1 MTVDLPH
8 DAMLLEKRDGG
19 CRNGVNSGYF
29 PGGKYAYG
37 KTFELDAAM
46 PGKSVAL
53 HFEGVYQNC
62 KVYVNGKL
70 AGSHRY
76 GYTAFDVDISDFAE
90 SGENNI
96 RVEVDNSL
104 EPNCRWYSG
113 SGLYRPVHL
122 LIREQNHISQVHME
136 TVQIHP
142 AKVRVDVKTTQDSDI
157 TVDIYEGEKR
167 VASGKPGILEVPEA
181 KLWSA
186 EKPFLYTILVRT
198 DTDERVIAFGIRK
211 LEWNAEKGLTVNGQ
225 RVLLR
230 GGCIHHDHGVLGACE
245 FRDAEER
252 RIRIL
257 KENGFNAVRI
267 AHNPASQITLE
278 TCDKLGMYVL
288 NETFDGWYIP
298 KTYHDYAR
306 WFSEDWK
313 QDVTAMVESA
323 RNHPSVILY
332 SHGNE
337 VSETATERGTEVC
350 RELTDFIHS
359 LDPTRPVTAGI
370 NVLLNVYANMGLG
383 VYKDKGDYQPKP
395 LPRKGGYKEKKTGS
409 AFFNAMAQKL
419 GPLMFFMSRGRKG
432 DKACL
437 GAANSLDVLGLNYA
451 SSRYDEDVKKY
462 PDRLMV
468 GSETM
473 VADLP
478 YNWERVKKYP
488 QLLGD
493 FVWSAWDYLGE
504 ACIGDWTYHSYNGL
518 PLLAGQGMIDITGK
532 PLASMYFMQI
542 VWGLR
547 KEPFI
552 GVRPL
557 NHAKEA
563 PTTGAWQFTNAID
576 SWSWQGYE
584 GEKAVVEVYANSASV
599 RLLLNGKEIANK
611 PVKKYKT
618 LFKLP
623 YQPGTLTAEALDERG
638 NVISSHSLTTAGEE
652 TVLRVTPDKMVLCAN
667 NQALCYLPIEF
678 TDKAGNVNFSDGP
691 AGLNLCPKN
700 AYTKFGVPNYVD
712 ELPQDWQWG
721 WIRKIEPFVLAKPG
735 KGYRVYQYMTCFPA
749 ATLQAQTWNPSLIEE
764 VGHAIGTE
772 MIEAGVTLWLAPG
785 LNIHRNPLCGRNFE
799 YYSEDPY
806 VSGVMAASVTRGAQ
820 SHPGLGVT
828 IKHFCCNNQEDK
840 RETVSENVPERA
852 LREIY
857 LRGFEIAVR
866 KSKPWAVMTSYNL
879 VNGVHTFASNDLCT
893 KALRNEWEYQGLVMT
908 DWTASE
914 KNPGEH
920 TSCILAGNDL
930 IMPGHPGAKKEL
942 TAALKSG
949 QIKRSELEVAAA
961 NVLNVIFSSN
971 VWSINE

>member
-1 MTVDLPH
+1 MIVDLPH

-37 KTFELDAAM
+37 KAFELDAAM
-46 PGKSVAL
+46 LGKSVAL

-70 AGSHRY
+70 VGSHRY
-76 GYTAFDVDISDFAE
+76 GYTAFDVNISDFVE
-90 SGENNI
+90 LGENNI

-157 TVDIYEGEKR
+157 TVDIYEGKKR

-298 KTYHDYAR
+298 RTYHDYAR

-332 SHGNE
+332 SHGSQ

-478 YNWERVKKYP
+478 YNWERVQKYP

-532 PLASMYFMQI
+532 PLASMY
-542 VWGLR
+542 VRRSHSCDSTALSHWRRNSARRLAGRYGYGHLCDCPAGRRKHRPPLR
-547 KEPFI
+547 K
-552 GVRPL
+552 R
-557 NHAKEA
+557 
-563 PTTGAWQFTNAID
+563 
-576 SWSWQGYE
+576 
-584 GEKAVVEVYANSASV
+584 
-599 RLLLNGKEIANK
+599 RLLSGRCGGS
-611 PVKKYKT
+611 KY
-618 LFKLP
+618 P
-623 YQPGTLTAEALDERG
+623 
-638 NVISSHSLTTAGEE
+638 
-652 TVLRVTPDKMVLCAN
+652 
-667 NQALCYLPIEF
+667 
-678 TDKAGNVNFSDGP
+678 
-691 AGLNLCPKN
+691 
-700 AYTKFGVPNYVD
+700 
-712 ELPQDWQWG
+712 
-721 WIRKIEPFVLAKPG
+721 
-735 KGYRVYQYMTCFPA
+735 
-749 ATLQAQTWNPSLIEE
+749 
-764 VGHAIGTE
+764 
-772 MIEAGVTLWLAPG
+772 
-785 LNIHRNPLCGRNFE
+785 
-799 YYSEDPY
+799 
-806 VSGVMAASVTRGAQ
+806 
-820 SHPGLGVT
+820 HP
-828 IKHFCCNNQEDK
+828 C
-840 RETVSENVPERA
+840 
-852 LREIY
+852 
-857 LRGFEIAVR
+857 
-866 KSKPWAVMTSYNL
+866 
-879 VNGVHTFASNDLCT
+879 
-893 KALRNEWEYQGLVMT
+893 
-908 DWTASE
+908 
-914 KNPGEH
+914 
-920 TSCILAGNDL
+920 
-930 IMPGHPGAKKEL
+930 
-942 TAALKSG
+942 
-949 QIKRSELEVAAA
+949 
-961 NVLNVIFSSN
+961 
-971 VWSINE
+971 